1 MISPKYIILLFLGCM
16 ALVWACRP
24 TTTPDNA
31 ADEITEALEKNNLD
45 EARSKTDAFFAR
57 GVKLDTVAVP
67 RLCMLSINLAKLS
80 ESATPGDDYTAQA
93 LNCYRTALRRDS
105 VTALTFYQALGSDD
119 FKYYILLQQ
128 LEGRVDARSAG
139 IRSGEEGGDFL
150 NDSTDRG

>member
-24 TTTPDNA
+24 TISPDNA
-31 ADEITEALEKNNLD
+31 AAEITEAFEKNNID

-67 RLCMLSINLAKLS
+67 RLCMLSITLAKLS
-80 ESATPGDDYTAQA
+80 ESATQGDDYTAQA
-93 LNCYRTALRRDS
+93 LNCYRMALRRDS
-105 VTALTFYQALGSDD
+105 VTALTFYQALGGDD
-119 FKYYILLQQ
+119 FKYYNLLQQ

-139 IRSGEEGGDFL
+139 IRSNEEGGEYL
-150 NDSTDRG
+150 NDSISHD